1 MYAFVLTGRVV
12 LSSVIC
18 SCLTLGSL
26 SPSPASLAS
35 SAAARFLTSVIYFC
49 HFPPGHFLLSATS
62 HPALF
67 LVNTFS
73 LSLALTFPL
82 FHPPS
87 FFGACWGGGSNNLLS
102 NLGLICALRGADGSR
117 HNEGMVNTRKGQR
130 EMDRRKYM
138 HVCKHA
144 DRWAP
149 LLSARGQLERRERLF
164 FFHFFRSRL
173 ASKWR
178 A

>member
-1 MYAFVLTGRVV
+1 MPHFGFLIAVSCFSRL
-12 LSSVIC
+12 IC
-18 SCLTLGSL
+18 RC
-26 SPSPASLAS
+26 PFPH
-35 SAAARFLTSVIYFC
+35 FC
-49 HFPPGHFLLSATS
+49 Y
-62 HPALF
+62 LF
-67 LVNTFS
+67 LPFSPRPFSFVRDISPCALSCQHVFS
-73 LSLALTFPL
+73 LSRSHISTLSSAI
-82 FHPPS
+82 
-87 FFGACWGGGSNNLLS
+87 FFWGVLGGGSNNLLS